1 MKIHEYQA
9 KALFQSYGIPIPRGH
24 IAKTPEDTLK
34 AAQTIKK
41 GPFVVKAQVHTGGR
55 GKVGGI
61 SIVESPVEAEAFAD
75 EILGTRLVTGQSG
88 EEGKPVHTLLVEE
101 ALLSTMEIY
110 LGIVI
115 DRTQGCPVILAS
127 AQGGTEIE
135 EVVRENPGMVITEI
149 IHPAIG
155 LRPFQ
160 LSRISYGMH
169 LDGKLIK
176 KMGTIIQNLY
186 RLFLDKD
193 CSLAEIN
200 PLVVKK
206 DGEMVALDAKLNFDD
221 NALFRHPDIAAL
233 RDLSQENPLE
243 IEASKYNLNYIKLK
257 GNVGCMVN
265 GAGLAMATMD
275 LIKLSGAEPANF
287 LDVGGGATTEM
298 VREGFKLLLSDE
310 DVKVIFINIF
320 GGILRCDTLA
330 KGVVEAAQELCIS
343 LPIVIRLEGTNVIE
357 GRKILT
363 ESGLKF
369 TVASGLGDAAA
380 KVAVAVNASKRGEF

>member
-9 KALFQSYGIPIPRGH
+9 KALFKSYGIPIPRGH
-24 IAKTPEDTLK
+24 IANTPEDTLK

-41 GPFVVKAQVHTGGR
+41 GPFVVKAQIHSGGR

-61 SIVESPVEAEAFAD
+61 SIVESPIEAEAFAD
-75 EILGTRLVTGQSG
+75 EILGTRLATEQSG
-88 EEGKPVHTLLVEE
+88 MEGKPVHTLLIEE
-101 ALLSTMEIY
+101 ALLSKMEIY

-115 DRTQGCPVILAS
+115 DRTKGCPVILVS
-127 AQGGTEIE
+127 AQGGMEIE
-135 EVVRENPGMVITEI
+135 EVVREHPDMVITETV
-149 IHPAIG
+149 HPSVG

-160 LSRISYGMH
+160 LNRICYGIH
-169 LDGKLIK
+169 LDIKLIK
-176 KMGTIIQNLY
+176 KMSIIINNLY
-186 RLFLDKD
+186 RLFIDKD

-200 PLVVKK
+200 PLVVKN

-221 NALFRHPDIAAL
+221 NALFRHPDIVAL

-243 IEASKYNLNYIKLK
+243 IEASKNNLNYIKLK

-287 LDVGGGATTEM
+287 LDVGGGATAEM
-298 VREGFKLLLSDE
+298 VREGFKILLSDE
-310 DVKVIFINIF
+310 EVKVIFINIF

-330 KGVVEAAQELCIS
+330 KGVVEAAHELNVTI
-343 LPIVIRLEGTNVIE
+343 PIVIRLEGTNVIQ
-357 GRKILT
+357 GRRILA
-363 ESGLKF
+363 ESGLQF
-369 TVASGLGDAAA
+369 TVASGLGDASA
-380 KVAVAVNASKRGEF
+380 KVAHALRSTLKL

>member
-9 KALFQSYGIPIPRGH
+9 KALFQSYGIPVPRGH

-101 ALLSTMEIY
+101 ALLSKMEIY

-127 AQGGTEIE
+127 AQGGMEIE